1 MAVDIV
7 PGLLETIEKAF
18 RAAIE
23 ADRRYTRIANRVRDG
38 TATIEDI
45 HSLSVIY
52 GEALSGALLENFTPE
67 YMPGGVYYWN
77 IVERVLGSTL
87 RQNYELVNRAASEI
101 QNMVDEAAGIGLNAV
116 AAPWPEER
124 AKGLY
129 EKIVGDTVNPTRWL
143 GEPVINITESFSDDY
158 MMENAAVSARAGLEP
173 KIIRKLGAFE
183 VRRSKKRSYEIP
195 CDWCQS
201 LAGEYNYDG
210 SQPKDIFQRHESCR
224 CAVFYSR
231 GKLRQDV
238 YSKRWYSDTG
248 QGVLNIKDYEPF
260 RRTAS
265 EAAELNEA
273 LEAESA
279 RAAKRRRERLIEQ
292 YARENNVSHRRAANR
307 LTRAG
312 NS

>member
-7 PGLLETIEKAF
+7 PGLLETIETAF
-18 RAAIE
+18 RSAVE
-23 ADRRYTRIANRVRDG
+23 ADRRYKRIANRIRDG
-38 TATIEDI
+38 TATLEDV
-45 HSLSVIY
+45 HALSVIY
-52 GEALSGALLENFTPE
+52 GEALSGVLLENFTSE

-77 IVERVLGSTL
+77 IVERVIGSTL
-87 RQNYELVNRAASEI
+87 RQNYELVNKAAADI
-101 QNMVDEAAGIGLNAV
+101 QRIVDEAAGVGLNAI

-124 AKGLY
+124 AKGLI
-129 EKIVGDTVNPTRWL
+129 EKIVGDKANPERWL

-158 MMENAAVSARAGLEP
+158 MRENAAVSARAGLEP

-183 VRRSKKRSYEIP
+183 IRKSKKRLYEIP

-201 LAGEYNYDG
+201 LAGEYLYDG
-210 SQPKDIFQRHESCR
+210 SQPDNIFQRHESCR
-224 CAVFYSR
+224 CAVTYSR

-238 YSKRWYSDTG
+238 YSKRWYTDTG
-248 QGVLNIKDYEPF
+248 RGILNVKDYDPF

-265 EAAELNEA
+265 EAKE
-273 LEAESA
+273 LEAALQAESE
-279 RAAKRRRERLIEQ
+279 RAARRRRERLIEQ